1 MVKQRI
7 LLLDADHKNAL
18 AILRH
23 LGKTDQYIID
33 IVSYSKHSICKFSK
47 YSEINHLV
55 CNPKNNTQGYINDLI
70 NILRNNKYLVVIPVS
85 YISFL
90 ICSTNKEKIREY
102 SKITIADIEK
112 INICNSK
119 IVTYQL
125 AGELNIPYPEII
137 KINHIDDI
145 EKVEINFPC
154 VIKSPVELGKNVVE
168 YAHSKEDLVSKY
180 RKMCSSYNFGN
191 DLPIVQKFIQGE
203 GAGFFAFYKNGQC
216 INYFMHKRIREYPPK
231 GGASVVAESFYD
243 SQILSDGIKIL
254 NELKWEGV
262 AMVEFKKDNITNTF
276 NLMEINAKFWGSLDL
291 ALVCGANFPQMMI
304 DDALGNKFELWN
316 LKNKRFQWLLNGD
329 LYYLVER
336 PLHILKF
343 IRELLFSKND
353 IWISDLAPN
362 IYQLFYIPVHF
373 YKKWF
378 K

>member
-1 MVKQRI
+1 MR
-7 LLLDADHKNAL
+7 
-18 AILRH
+18 
-23 LGKTDQYIID
+23 
-33 IVSYSKHSICKFSK
+33 
-47 YSEINHLV
+47 
-55 CNPKNNTQGYINDLI
+55 
-70 NILRNNKYLVVIPVS
+70 
-85 YISFL
+85 
-90 ICSTNKEKIREY
+90 
-102 SKITIADIEK
+102 
-112 INICNSK
+112 
-119 IVTYQL
+119 
-125 AGELNIPYPEII
+125 
-137 KINHIDDI
+137 
-145 EKVEINFPC
+145 
-154 VIKSPVELGKNVVE
+154 
-168 YAHSKEDLVSKY
+168 
-180 RKMCSSYNFGN
+180 SSYNFGN

-304 DDALGNKFELWN
+304 DDALGNKFEPWN

>member
-1 MVKQRI
+1 
-7 LLLDADHKNAL
+7 
-18 AILRH
+18 
-23 LGKTDQYIID
+23 
-33 IVSYSKHSICKFSK
+33 
-47 YSEINHLV
+47 
-55 CNPKNNTQGYINDLI
+55 
-70 NILRNNKYLVVIPVS
+70 
-85 YISFL
+85 
-90 ICSTNKEKIREY
+90 
-102 SKITIADIEK
+102 
-112 INICNSK
+112 
-119 IVTYQL
+119 
-125 AGELNIPYPEII
+125 
-137 KINHIDDI
+137 
-145 EKVEINFPC
+145 
-154 VIKSPVELGKNVVE
+154 
-168 YAHSKEDLVSKY
+168 
-180 RKMCSSYNFGN
+180 
-191 DLPIVQKFIQGE
+191 
-203 GAGFFAFYKNGQC
+203 
-216 INYFMHKRIREYPPK
+216 
-231 GGASVVAESFYD
+231 
-243 SQILSDGIKIL
+243 L